1 VNIEERSGA
10 LFRTSYP
17 RKGEHM
23 SRLWLVA
30 IVALGLVL
38 VGAVVMQ
45 AQDSTPPADNPGK
58 GKGKGPGGMRGAP
71 IELTDAQK
79 TALEKPTADF
89 TKAVKDFQ
97 DVATKTL
104 GDENEARRYV
114 MQTVMQATGGFG
126 AGKGKT
132 KAAPDASAK
141 PTGT

>member
-1 VNIEERSGA
+1 MVA
-10 LFRTSYP
+10 L
-17 RKGEHM
+17 
-23 SRLWLVA
+23 
-30 IVALGLVL
+30 VALGLVL

-58 GKGKGPGGMRGAP
+58 GKGKGGGGMRGAP

-104 GDENEARRYV
+104 GDENQARRFV
-114 MQTVMQATGGFG
+114 MQTVMTATGGMG
-126 AGKGKT
+126 GPGGKGKT